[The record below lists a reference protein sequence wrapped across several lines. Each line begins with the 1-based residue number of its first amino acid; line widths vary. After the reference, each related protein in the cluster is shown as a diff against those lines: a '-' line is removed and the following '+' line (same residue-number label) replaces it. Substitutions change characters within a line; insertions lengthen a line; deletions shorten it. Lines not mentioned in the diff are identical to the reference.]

1 MSGIIWIAEL
11 LLRLVSGLHDSGMTK
26 KQKKELREEFR
37 SLKTSLVQKKGDLQK
52 DKQDIALQKANKMAA
67 KEERMTVSLY

>member
-1 MSGIIWIAEL
+1 
-11 LLRLVSGLHDSGMTK
+11 MTK

-67 KEERMTVSLY
+67 KEERMTVSLYWVVWWIVEELSRGPG